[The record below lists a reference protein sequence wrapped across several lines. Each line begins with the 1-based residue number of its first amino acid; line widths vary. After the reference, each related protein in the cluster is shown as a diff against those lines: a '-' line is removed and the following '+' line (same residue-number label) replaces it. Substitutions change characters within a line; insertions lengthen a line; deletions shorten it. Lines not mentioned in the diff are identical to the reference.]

1 MLDAVRLRSWGGE
14 GKACEH
20 PESPVPAVTGLL
32 VSGGGGVVAH
42 PVPAPQGRFPVIVAL
57 RWGSRYQLLVRHCVR
72 SSEIAAV
79 RDNQL
84 VRWLTAWAW
93 KAPSQAT

>member
-32 VSGGGGVVAH
+32 LSGLGVVAH
-42 PVPAPQGRFPVIVAL
+42 PVPAPQGRFPLVVAFC
-57 RWGSRYQLLVRHCVR
+57 WGSRHQVLARHCVR

-79 RDNQL
+79 RENQL